1 MVLFG
6 IPLNIRDLLTSASN
20 LTQEQKDV
28 INKSGDDYGRA
39 DMNSLYGTTL
49 LMIIDVFLLLF
60 LINGDVDRDKIIL
73 IECLFLSGFAL
84 IMLVIRV
91 WNIKFYILEPVLNT
105 WLNTRQQEVSK
116 KTFFFTVLFCLIG
129 IILMIVGAIL
139 VVSSNFIISIII
151 TAVTYLVFILSTL
164 SYRFHAGS
172 YMLKV
177 IQHQNQHSQRV

>member
-1 MVLFG
+1 MGLFG
-6 IPLNIRDLLTSASN
+6 IPLNIRDLLTLASN
-20 LTQEQKDV
+20 LSPDQKEV
-28 INKSGDDYGRA
+28 INKSGDDYARA

-49 LMIIDVFLLLF
+49 LMIVDVFLLLF
-60 LINGDVDRDKIIL
+60 LINGKTDRDKIIL

-105 WLNTRQQEVSK
+105 WLNTRHQEVSK
-116 KTFFFTVLFCLIG
+116 KTFFFTVFFCLIG

-139 VVSSNFIISIII
+139 VVSSNFVTSIII
-151 TAVTYLVFILSTL
+151 TAITYVTFILSAL
-164 SYRFHAGS
+164 SYRCHAGS

-177 IQHQNQHSQRV
+177 IEHQNHHLQQV